1 MKVRLPKSMS
11 PGMGMNMNNV
21 NQLMR
26 QAQKAQENLENAS
39 KELDMKTYSASSG
52 GEQVKVTVLGTMEI
66 QNLSINPE
74 IVDPDDTEMLS
85 DMIKAAVNEALKKAK
100 SDRDATM
107 ESISSQVPT
116 EFFERLPGIG
126 KKTAQKLAFSVLKMP
141 KESAQEFAKSIIE
154 AHEKVHYCS
163 LCYSFTDKEICD
175 ICTDNSRDKSIICVV
190 EDTRDVEAI

>member
-26 QAQKAQENLENAS
+26 QAQKAQEDLENAS
-39 KELDMKTYSASSG
+39 KKLDMKTYSASSG

-107 ESISSQVPT
+107 ESISSQVPM
-116 EFFERLPGIG
+116 PGM
-126 KKTAQKLAFSVLKMP
+126 F
-141 KESAQEFAKSIIE
+141 
-154 AHEKVHYCS
+154 
-163 LCYSFTDKEICD
+163 
-175 ICTDNSRDKSIICVV
+175 
-190 EDTRDVEAI
+190 